1 MLLCRMPDD
10 CDPFTNPRLMT
21 ASEKSALK
29 QGLAAMVVFKRT
41 FGCDLSKDKLAE
53 VYAASLLNLTNLHG
67 NNQGF
72 DATAENGDRYR
83 IKYRAQTTQ
92 HLDVNNFDFDYMVVV
107 HMDEGYRVSGL
118 YRATQQQAR
127 EIFARREKWS
137 KWQATQRRFLKV
149 AKRL

>member
-1 MLLCRMPDD
+1 MPDD
-10 CDPFTNPRLMT
+10 SDPLTNPRLMK

-72 DATAENGDRYR
+72 NATAKNGDRYQ

-92 HLDVNNFDFDYMVVV
+92 TLDANNVDFDYMVLV
-107 HMDEGYRVSGL
+107 HMDEGYRISGL
-118 YRATQQQAR
+118 YRATQRQAR
-127 EIFARREKWS
+127 EIFARREKWR
-137 KWQATQRRFLKV
+137 KWQATQRRFLRI
-149 AKRL
+149 AERL